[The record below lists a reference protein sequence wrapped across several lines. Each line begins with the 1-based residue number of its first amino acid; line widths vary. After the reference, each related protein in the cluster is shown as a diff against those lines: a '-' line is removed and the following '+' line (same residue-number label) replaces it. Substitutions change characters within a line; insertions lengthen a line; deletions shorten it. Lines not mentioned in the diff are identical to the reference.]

1 MLTLLTGE
9 EFPMVGEPA
18 SEAAVRILCMA
29 EAYGPG
35 RAFIRFWKGEGGL
48 LLALLDGTA
57 SLLPGTAGLEELAL
71 FLSIQEEIRLLR
83 TDRETAVE
91 LAPLLPGWA
100 VETGDVMT
108 PARPFSPVTA
118 AEWPAREIYPLL
130 RECFG
135 ETVPPFEAWYGDV
148 NHRQRHGLCRIAA
161 VGAGGIPVASAMTTA
176 ECRGGAVIGAV
187 ATLPA
192 YRGRGYASACV
203 SSLTARLQTEGRRIY
218 LSPKNDYAAKLYAK
232 LGYVPCGGW
241 GTLRRPEFF
250 GK

>member
-9 EFPMVGEPA
+9 AFPLEREPA
-18 SEAAVRILCMA
+18 SEAAVKILCMA
-29 EAYGPG
+29 EAYGPE
-35 RAFIRFWKGEGGL
+35 RAFIHFWKGEGGL

-57 SLLPGTAGLEELAL
+57 TLLPGTAEREELAL
-71 FLSIQEEIRLLR
+71 FLSMQEEIRLLR

-91 LAPLLPGWA
+91 LAPLLPGWV

-118 AEWPAREIYPLL
+118 SEWPAREIYPLL

-135 ETVPPFEAWYGDV
+135 ETVPPFEVWYGDV
-148 NHRQRHGLCRIAA
+148 NHRQRHGFCRIAA
-161 VGAGGIPVASAMTTA
+161 VEAEGKPVASAMTTA

-203 SSLTARLQTEGRRIY
+203 SSLTARLQAEGRRIY
-218 LSPKNDYAAKLYAK
+218 LSPKNECAAKLYAG
-232 LGYVPCGGW
+232 LGYASCGGW
-241 GTLRRPEFF
+241 GTLRRPGFPR
-250 GK
+250 K